1 MQILKVSLFAAAA
14 SIAAAMAPHA
24 AHAATFDCNVMEV
37 GEWMGSRIHVR
48 CSNTT
53 VLNGQTIRFIAIG
66 STNAAAARFTATGN
80 AAAMS
85 GRLMRVDIPTT
96 GGANVSGCGAD
107 NCRTPTFFGL
117 LE

>member
-1 MQILKVSLFAAAA
+1 MQFLKVSLFAAAA
-14 SIAAAMAPHA
+14 SLAAAVAPQA

-37 GEWMGSRIHVR
+37 GEWLGSRIHVK

-53 VLNGQTIRFIAIG
+53 VLNGQTIRFIAIS
-66 STNAAAARFTATGN
+66 STNAAAQRFTASGN

-85 GRLMRVDIPTT
+85 GRLLRVDIPTT
-96 GGANVSGCGAD
+96 GATNVSGCGAD

>member
-14 SIAAAMAPHA
+14 SLAAAMAPGA
-24 AHAATFDCNVMEV
+24 AHAATFDCNVVEV
-37 GEWMGSRIHVR
+37 GEWLGSRIHLR
-48 CSNTT
+48 CSNST

-66 STNAAAARFTATGN
+66 STNSAAQRFTATGN

-85 GRLMRVDIPTT
+85 GRLVRVDIPTT
-96 GGANVSGCGAD
+96 GATNVAGCDAL